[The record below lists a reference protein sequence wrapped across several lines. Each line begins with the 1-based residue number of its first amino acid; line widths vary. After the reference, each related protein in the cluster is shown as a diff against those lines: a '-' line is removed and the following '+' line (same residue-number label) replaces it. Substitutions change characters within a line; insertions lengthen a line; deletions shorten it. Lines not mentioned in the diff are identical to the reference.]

1 MQVRTNQTIDSTNAA
16 PGPIFTGL
24 VVSPC
29 DRSDRARGDTR
40 GFPAELVVRTVS
52 KSQMALDL
60 QAIMIDGTCYHDL
73 SDSATVQGTN
83 KSGLGVNKRTAE
95 FVVEVRSEGQS
106 LAPSRAEG
114 QEPRSGRLLE
124 APAEPRRK
132 F

>member
-1 MQVRTNQTIDSTNAA
+1 VADNVIERTGRVVI
-16 PGPIFTGL
+16 PGG
-24 VVSPC
+24 SPA
-29 DRSDRARGDTR
+29 D
-40 GFPAELVVRTVS
+40 LVVRTVS
-52 KSQMALDL
+52 KRQIALDL
-60 QAIMIDGTCYHDL
+60 QAIMMDGTRYQVL

-114 QEPRSGRLLE
+114 QEPRSGRLME
-124 APAEPRRK
+124 APAARRRK